1 MNRIGDWMDD
11 RAPSEIHH
19 GWVRSTTWPVPVQY
33 AWDSVP
39 SLCMYCI
46 VVHAQMLPRSSHE
59 QRCALSLQ
67 LSAPASWSLDWRS
80 GNG

>member
-1 MNRIGDWMDD
+1 VNRIGDWMDD

-46 VVHAQMLPRSSHE
+46 VVHAANYQMSQGTSIVSRTALRSLAA
-59 QRCALSLQ
+59 ALCSCL
-67 LSAPASWSLDWRS
+67 LES
-80 GNG
+80 